1 MDLYEIVERENAGNT
16 NLIDTLI
23 FLTVNNRKCTEM
35 TLNCRNYIL
44 LSDYYCIE
52 KFIEG
57 QRQRLKNI
65 ETNEIKQIIL
75 NQTKRNKR
83 VFYSEFYD
91 FARFLAFV
99 VAV

>member
-1 MDLYEIVERENAGNT
+1 MDLYKIVEREIEGNT

-57 QRQRLKNI
+57 QRQRLKRI
-65 ETNEIKQIIL
+65 EKNEIKNFYFQPNKTKQTCFLFRIL
-75 NQTKRNKR
+75 
-83 VFYSEFYD
+83 
-91 FARFLAFV
+91 
-99 VAV
+99 